1 MSDVTIVFTLI
12 AVALALFIW
21 NKIPAVIVGIGVSL
35 ALFFTGILSAN
46 EALAGFG
53 DPTVVLVAGL
63 FVVSTGLEAAG
74 VTTWA
79 GQLLVEKSGASR
91 TRAFIF
97 VCLLAAIATATV
109 SVNGAVA
116 SLLPVVIVIAL
127 RLGVPTSQL
136 LLPLCFATHSAS
148 MLTLLGAPLN
158 VIASNMAKDAGYGGI
173 GFFEFAV
180 AGIPIFLGSVVV
192 MLLTQRFLLPNR
204 NGESLPADFS
214 AHAQTL
220 VEQYR
225 LEDGLHRLRV
235 RSSSPYVGKPRGEV
249 DLSNYPGLDIVAI
262 QESGGGKPLQRAMI
276 AESDLLLLRGDK
288 QAAARL
294 AADKHLAFCS
304 EEGAVAETLFNKGSG
319 LAEVVIPPRSKLIG
333 QAVFPGM
340 SARNGD
346 LMVLAVQR
354 GGDNVRAEPTPLA
367 AGDHLL
373 LQGTWQALDKHLAD
387 PQVLVVDSPE
397 VVRRQAVPLSHR
409 AWEAIA
415 ILVVLIVLLATGW
428 VPGAIA
434 AVICAVAMVLFR
446 VLTLPQA
453 YRGIDWNACILIGG
467 MIPLATAMSRTGGA
481 QLIADTLISL
491 VGGAGPPALAAGLFL
506 CAFIM
511 TQLISNTA
519 ATLVMLPIALATGT
533 EMGVSA
539 MPLIIA
545 TIVGAHGAL
554 LTPISTPVNLMVF
567 GPGGYKFG
575 DYWKFGLPIGIWW
588 FVVVLIVVPLYW
600 RF

>member
-1 MSDVTIVFTLI
+1 MSDIAVVFTLI
-12 AVALALFIW
+12 AIALALFIW

-97 VCLLAAIATATV
+97 VCLLAALATATV

-116 SLLPVVIVIAL
+116 SLLPVVIVVAL

-136 LLPLCFATHSAS
+136 LLPLCFAAHSAS

-158 VIASNMAKDAGYGGI
+158 VIASNMANDAGYGGI

-180 AGIPIFLGSVVV
+180 AGVPVFVGSVVI
-192 MLLTQRFLLPNR
+192 MLLTQRFLLPHR

-249 DLSNYPGLDIVAI
+249 DLEEYQGLEIVAI
-262 QESGGGKPLQRAMI
+262 QEGAGSKPSQRPMI
-276 AESDLLLLRGDK
+276 AKDDVLLVRGDK
-288 QAAARL
+288 QAAGQL
-294 AADKHLAFCS
+294 AVDQHLAFS
-304 EEGAVAETLFNKGSG
+304 SAEGAGGVAETLFNKGSG

-354 GGDNVRAEPTPLA
+354 GGENLAAEPTPLV

-373 LQGTWQALDKHLAD
+373 LQGTWQALEKHLAD

-397 VVRRQAVPLSHR
+397 VVRRQAVPLGHR

-415 ILVVLIVLLATGW
+415 ILVALIVLLATGW

-467 MIPLATAMSRTGGA
+467 MIPLATAMSGTGSA

-491 VGGAGPPALAAGLFL
+491 VGEAGPRALAAGLFL
-506 CAFIM
+506 CAFAL

-519 ATLVMLPIALATGT
+519 STLVMLPIALATGP
-533 EMGVSA
+533 E
-539 MPLIIA
+539 
-545 TIVGAHGAL
+545 VG
-554 LTPISTPVNLMVF
+554 S
-567 GPGGYKFG
+567 
-575 DYWKFGLPIGIWW
+575 
-588 FVVVLIVVPLYW
+588 
-600 RF
+600 RRCR